1 MLSPWVRVVAQADP
15 HLAAPTYTH
24 RPVLS
29 RAFTSSPSQS
39 GSNPSSNSS
48 NNKQERH
55 KDPQNNT
62 GSRPNPA
69 AKLRP
74 FVGIKP
80 KSSVFSKDSAENF
93 EDFAKAEIL
102 VGEIVEVWNHPE
114 SDKLYCEKIR
124 IGPGEKDVRMIA
136 SGLRKNI
143 PVEGMKGKV
152 LVFANLKP
160 RKLAGFQSEGMILCA
175 ANKSTDPAA
184 PPTKIEIGRPAAQAQ
199 PGERVYL
206 DLPDLPTDEIET
218 VLAGRPHLASPSN
231 STVENILKSLATDSQ
246 GHITFK
252 GKPLRTKS
260 GYLASSTL
268 LNCPVS

>member
-1 MLSPWVRVVAQADP
+1 M
-15 HLAAPTYTH
+15 AAPTSTH
-24 RPVLS
+24 RSALS

-39 GSNPSSNSS
+39 GSTASPTTSNTPNN
-48 NNKQERH
+48 NNKQERQ
-55 KDPQNNT
+55 KDQQNNA

-74 FVGIKP
+74 DVGIKP
-80 KSSVFSKDSAENF
+80 KSSVFSRDAADNF

-114 SDKLYCEKIR
+114 SDKLYCEKVR
-124 IGPGEKDVRMIA
+124 IGPGEKDVRTIA

-175 ANKSTDPAA
+175 ATKSTDPAA
-184 PPTKIEIGRPAAQAQ
+184 PPALIEIGRPAPEAQ

-218 VLAGRPHLASPSN
+218 VLAGRPHLVSPSN
-231 STVENILKSLATDSQ
+231 STVENILKNLETDTQ
-246 GHITFK
+246 GRITFK
-252 GKPLRTKS
+252 GKLLRTKS
-260 GYLASSTL
+260 GYLASSKL